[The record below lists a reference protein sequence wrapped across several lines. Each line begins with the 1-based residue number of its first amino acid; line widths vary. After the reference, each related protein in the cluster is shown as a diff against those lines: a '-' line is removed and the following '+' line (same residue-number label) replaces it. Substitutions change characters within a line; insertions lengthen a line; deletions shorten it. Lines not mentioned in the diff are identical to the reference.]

1 MHRALAAVENAF
13 RRTKKRRAGAIPTR
27 RSSAR
32 FFFEASSPDGPA

>member
-1 MHRALAAVENAF
+1 LLRLKNAF
-13 RRTKKRRAGAIPTR
+13 RKTKKRRAGAIPTR